1 MSYTHGSL
9 TESKKKLQEMKN
21 PVLYGKM
28 RKKRMLK
35 WFRNANQVIEQ
46 YRERQMINF
55 KRQVTMIFT
64 LSQNTNPRKN

>member
-1 MSYTHGSL
+1 
-9 TESKKKLQEMKN
+9 MKN